1 LIGPCRKK
9 NFTATGLRRVYY
21 SDMAINWGTVVAS
34 LVANVALIGGLLKIF
49 WQNLT
54 DRMLATLK
62 ARNDQE
68 LERLKLSHAQSL
80 AFYQHEFDKT
90 ILVTKVH
97 FETEFSALKEAFQK
111 LAEVRLTLASIR
123 PFMSVAN
130 RDETKEDKLK
140 ALFERLQ
147 KLSAAYNEL
156 LATTENLS
164 PFYPKEVYDRIDEC
178 RQAAWMEI
186 TDVQTSGDEVFR
198 SDWYAQGRRNNER
211 FMKAYATVAGLI
223 RDHIATLAVAR
234 TQ

>member
-1 LIGPCRKK
+1 
-9 NFTATGLRRVYY
+9 
-21 SDMAINWGTVVAS
+21 
-34 LVANVALIGGLLKIF
+34 VALIGALLKVF

-68 LERLKLSHAQSL
+68 LEKLKLSHAQNL

-111 LAEVRLTLASIR
+111 LAEVRLTLAGIR
-123 PFMSVAN
+123 PFMSVASAT
-130 RDETKEDKLK
+130 ETQEGKLK
-140 ALFERLQ
+140 GLSIRLE

-156 LATTENLS
+156 IATTENLR
-164 PFYPKEVYDRIDEC
+164 PFYPKEIYEYIDEC
-178 RQAAWMEI
+178 MRAAWMEI
-186 TDVQTSGDEVFR
+186 TDVQTSGDDVFK

-211 FMKAYATVAGLI
+211 FMKAYNTVAGLI
-223 RDHIATLAVAR
+223 RDHIATLAIAR